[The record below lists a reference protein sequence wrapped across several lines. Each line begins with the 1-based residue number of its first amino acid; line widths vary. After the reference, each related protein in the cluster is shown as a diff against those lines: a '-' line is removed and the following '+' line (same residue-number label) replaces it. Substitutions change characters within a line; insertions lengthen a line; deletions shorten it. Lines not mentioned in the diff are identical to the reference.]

1 MVALG
6 FVAAAHP
13 AAWAAGA
20 PTRYSLA
27 NGCYALQNSS
37 GAVVA
42 GGERLRMQATT
53 LGSYL
58 LYRPDATFLAAHGN
72 GVGPDQQPSPAADWR
87 AREAAGG
94 TFTLSAA
101 SGAGPVL
108 DLGVGTSG
116 PWLVAFSMFA
126 AYLPDSQ

>member
-1 MVALG
+1 TVALKHGPDSRRPARAARAPVTVALRVRGIRGRLAGTAVVALG

-27 NGCYALQNSS
+27 NGCYALQSPS
-37 GAVVA
+37 GRVVA

-58 LYRPDATFLAAHGN
+58 LYRPDATFLAAHG
-72 GVGPDQQPSPAADWR
+72 
-87 AREAAGG
+87 GG
-94 TFTLSAA
+94 
-101 SGAGPVL
+101 
-108 DLGVGTSG
+108 
-116 PWLVAFSMFA
+116 
-126 AYLPDSQ
+126 